1 MTLGKLI
8 VSIAV
13 ITLVYGLF
21 VFKYVR
27 EYQTSTA
34 EERKN
39 NLSVGMI
46 IAITLLFCAVMFQT
60 VMRFKRGF

>member
-1 MTLGKLI
+1 MTLGKFI
-8 VSIAV
+8 VTVAV
-13 ITLVYGLF
+13 ITIVYGFF

-46 IAITLLFCAVMFQT
+46 IAISLLFGAIIFQT